1 MGEKGANKMAFPTSF
16 EVGGTAPPTT
26 QSLSSAAR
34 IGSNCAAPCS
44 SRSVLWSLA
53 WRWRST
59 LVRSLL
65 SVPYLPGVADKIQ
78 GNRPDTLLIPPKACF
93 VTHEVLRFP
102 FPYYYFLIPF
112 FFCRQEKRRTK
123 CAKRRFLHNREVAG
137 NGSV

>member
-1 MGEKGANKMAFPTSF
+1 MGEKEANKMAFPTSF

-102 FPYYYFLIPF
+102 FPYYYFLIPLF
-112 FFCRQEKRRTK
+112 LLQAREKEDEMCQKT
-123 CAKRRFLHNREVAG
+123 F
-137 NGSV
+137 SS

>member
-102 FPYYYFLIPF
+102 FPYYYFLIPLF
-112 FFCRQEKRRTK
+112 LLQAREKEDEMCQKT
-123 CAKRRFLHNREVAG
+123 F
-137 NGSV
+137 SS